1 MDRITNKIVERLKE
15 EYNNGAT
22 LDEIAKRHG
31 ISHVYV
37 HRLIYGKRSPGGIT
51 LDTLFKMFPNAV
63 IDLQGAVVG
72 DNHGIVNGNNI
83 RNCNQSI
90 HNVPA
95 APPAAVICAQIRE
108 LLELVMDDA
117 ELDNDTKIRLF
128 RIFTDFQRRLVA
140 SDDKPQEKDKKK

>member
-1 MDRITNKIVERLKE
+1 MDIGQLILDALRS
-15 EYNNGAT
+15 EYKNGAT
-22 LDEIAKRHG
+22 QTEMARRHG
-31 ISHVYV
+31 IPQSYMQ
-37 HRLIYGKRSPGGIT
+37 RLLAGTRPAGGISI
-51 LDTLFKMFPNAV
+51 DTFQRMFPNAV

-128 RIFTDFQRRLVA
+128 RIFADFQRRLIA
-140 SDDKPQEKDKKK
+140 SDDNPQEKDKKK